1 MGVLHYADGLHFV
14 WLWAGLGYGVWLV
27 SDLVNGL
34 IGWLGI
40 GFADSWFTGFVQSA
54 KWSGYSRVG
63 KSDLL
68 FGHDFFDATI
78 SGHS

>member
-1 MGVLHYADGLHFV
+1 MV
-14 WLWAGLGYGVWLV
+14 WLWLGCDTGVWLE
-27 SDLVNGL
+27 SDLVTGL
-34 IGWLGI
+34 FGWLGI
-40 GFADSWFTGFVQSA
+40 GFADSWFTGFVQSV
-54 KWSGYSRVG
+54 KWSGYGRVG